1 VVAILVP
8 SYGGMISR
16 AAVRVAAHARW
27 RKIARLTNTR
37 QVAGLRHREGSAVLE
52 SIGLPEPDG
61 SVYAAVVGNPRAS
74 AGELAGDC
82 GLPAPLTG
90 RALARLVERGMV
102 SRVAGRPARYL
113 AAAPDVAVGDLIGR
127 REAELREVR
136 ATVHRLMDS
145 YRAASRYIHP
155 EHSVE
160 VLVGH
165 DAISN
170 RVAQLHQT
178 VRIQVRGFDK
188 PPYVSPPGHNLSSER
203 ARLNQG
209 IRYRVIY
216 DRQSI
221 SWPGRLAGD
230 IRLSLEAGEQA
241 RVRPQLPLK
250 MLIGDDR
257 MAIIPISSAEHE
269 GSAAFVIHRSSL
281 LDALCILFEAEWDR
295 ATPLRER
302 GTVGDRP
309 DAPDQESHQLLTLLG
324 AGLTDEGIARSL
336 GYSMRTTQRRIRAL
350 LAQLDATTRFQAG
363 RNAQA
368 RGWL

>member
-1 VVAILVP
+1 
-8 SYGGMISR
+8 M
-16 AAVRVAAHARW
+16 
-27 RKIARLTNTR
+27 
-37 QVAGLRHREGSAVLE
+37 LE

-61 SVYAAVVGNPRAS
+61 SVYATVVSNPRATT
-74 AGELAGDC
+74 AELAGEC
-82 GLPAPLTG
+82 GLSAVLVG

-102 SRVAGRPARYL
+102 SRMAGRPARYL

-127 REAELREVR
+127 REAELREAR

-145 YRAASRYIHP
+145 FRAASRNTHP
-155 EHSVE
+155 EHSIE
-160 VLVGH
+160 VLVGP
-165 DAISN
+165 DAIRN

-178 VRIQVRGFDK
+178 ARTQVRGFDK
-188 PPYVSPPGHNLSSER
+188 PPYVSPPGHNLGSER
-203 ARLNQG
+203 VRLNQG
-209 IRYRVIY
+209 IRYRVVY

-257 MAIIPISSAEHE
+257 MAIIPISSAEQ
-269 GSAAFVIHRSSL
+269 GSSAAFVIHRSSL

-295 ATPLRER
+295 ATPLREWSA
-302 GTVGDRP
+302 DAPRP
-309 DAPDQESHQLLTLLG
+309 DAPDEESHQLLTLLA

-350 LAQLDATTRFQAG
+350 LAELDATTRFQAG